1 MPFRS
6 EKRKEDGYGFI
17 DQILREDGAH
27 HYPNSNR
34 GLPMYCHTKIKS
46 GKNKGRICGRK
57 KCRIHH

>member
-6 EKRKEDGYGFI
+6 ESERRWLWVHRPDI
-17 DQILREDGAH
+17 ARRWAH
-27 HYPNSNR
+27 EYPKSNR

-57 KCRIHH
+57 KCRLHH